1 MQVKKQSPKDRF
13 IQLVF
18 DFFAPLVAEQKGAL
32 VAEPVN
38 TNSGKSIETST
49 KPHNLQD
56 KARALSSLFIHPCAT
71 HALDIKGVE
80 VHYLLRRAKRK
91 TIGML
96 VSHEGLEVRAPKWV
110 SLSQVQMAL
119 NERGDWLIKQFNF
132 MDQKL
137 KDSARFE
144 IQIES
149 GCVGPVLDQ
158 GVQWM
163 FHSLKAKG
171 SSGYASGHASGD
183 LSWDFNDD
191 LSPTQE
197 SLSRLQRENQ
207 KRLRSPLG
215 HIEIQRMQGGQWLEC
230 TWIEWIHG
238 LLERALCFEAGVTE
252 SRIARDATDATDALY
267 RVYLPIGSLLKL
279 LSAGKIGGAGHSQ
292 GWAGDGVA
300 KASAKQWIDAVQI
313 HLAQLVLNK
322 RVAYFSGILGV
333 KPSAITLGQAKSR
346 WGSAGSNGAIRL
358 NWHLIN
364 LPMSLLDYVVAHELC
379 HLKQMNH
386 GPEFWAEMQTVMPDF
401 AQRRHQLKSW
411 TMAKWV

>member
-18 DFFAPLVAEQKGAL
+18 DFFAPFAAEQKGAL
-32 VAEPVN
+32 IAEPVGIS
-38 TNSGKSIETST
+38 SGKSIEKSTS
-49 KPHNLQD
+49 PDNLQD

-71 HALDIKGVE
+71 HALDIMGVE

-96 VSHEGLEVRAPKWV
+96 VSQEGLEVRAPRWV

-119 NERGDWLIKQFNF
+119 NERGDWLFKQFNF

-137 KDSARFE
+137 QESARFE
-144 IQIES
+144 IHIES

-163 FHSLKAKG
+163 FHGLKAKG
-171 SSGYASGHASGD
+171 SIGDASGD
-183 LSWDFNDD
+183 FNRDFNED
-191 LSPTQE
+191 LIPTQE

-215 HIEIQRMQGGQWLEC
+215 HIEVQRMQGGQWLEC
-230 TWIEWIHG
+230 TLIEWIHG
-238 LLERALCFEAGVTE
+238 LLEGAPRFEAGVTE
-252 SRIARDATDATDALY
+252 RKGARDALY

-292 GWAGDGVA
+292 GWASDGVA

-313 HLAQLVLNK
+313 HLAQLVLHK

-401 AQRRHQLKSW
+401 AQRRDQLKSW

>member
-1 MQVKKQSPKDRF
+1 MSMQVKKQSPKDRF

-163 FHSLKAKG
+163 FHGLKAKG
-171 SSGYASGHASGD
+171 SSG
-183 LSWDFNDD
+183 
-191 LSPTQE
+191 
-197 SLSRLQRENQ
+197 
-207 KRLRSPLG
+207 
-215 HIEIQRMQGGQWLEC
+215 
-230 TWIEWIHG
+230 
-238 LLERALCFEAGVTE
+238 
-252 SRIARDATDATDALY
+252 
-267 RVYLPIGSLLKL
+267 
-279 LSAGKIGGAGHSQ
+279 
-292 GWAGDGVA
+292 
-300 KASAKQWIDAVQI
+300 
-313 HLAQLVLNK
+313 
-322 RVAYFSGILGV
+322 
-333 KPSAITLGQAKSR
+333 
-346 WGSAGSNGAIRL
+346 
-358 NWHLIN
+358 
-364 LPMSLLDYVVAHELC
+364 
-379 HLKQMNH
+379 
-386 GPEFWAEMQTVMPDF
+386 
-401 AQRRHQLKSW
+401 
-411 TMAKWV
+411 